1 MTNLLKGNISVLWR
15 PTPIGDATFAKW
27 WLEVSHNFVRFEE
40 QSAVPS
46 LVGRAH
52 GIVLDIGA
60 GSGNQLPRLNA
71 SRLKH
76 VYGIESNEAFI
87 PALNNKIKE
96 TGLEGKYTPVVCTVQ
111 DAQVELAKLGVMPGT
126 VDSIVCIQL
135 LCSVPDPVAV
145 VKALH
150 EMLKPG
156 GVLLFWEHQ
165 ENEGDF
171 WTRMAQG
178 AWNWLWTPV
187 IGGCKLNSPT
197 RKAILAA
204 ADWEVVELEAG
215 AEALDLMPRVW
226 GRLKKK
232 DV

>member
-15 PTPIGDATFAKW
+15 PTPVGDATFAQW

-40 QSAVPS
+40 TGPVPS
-46 LVGRAH
+46 LVGSAH
-52 GIVLDIGA
+52 GIALDLGA
-60 GSGNQLPRLNA
+60 GSGNQLPRLKA
-71 SRLKH
+71 SRLEH
-76 VYGIESNEAFI
+76 VYGIECNAALI
-87 PALNNKIKE
+87 PALNKKIKE

-111 DAQVELAKLGVMPGT
+111 NAPVELAKLGVQPGT

-135 LCSVPDPVAV
+135 LCSVPDLDAV

-150 EMLKPG
+150 GMLKPG
-156 GVLLFWEHQ
+156 GELIFWEHQ

-197 RKAILAA
+197 RKAVLAA
-204 ADWEVVELEAG
+204 ADWEVVKIETGES
-215 AEALDLMPRVW
+215 ALDLMPRVW

-232 DV
+232 M